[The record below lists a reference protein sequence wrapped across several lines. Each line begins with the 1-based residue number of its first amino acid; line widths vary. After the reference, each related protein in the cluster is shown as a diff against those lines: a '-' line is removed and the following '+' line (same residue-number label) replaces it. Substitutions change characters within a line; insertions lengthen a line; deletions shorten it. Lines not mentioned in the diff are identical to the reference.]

1 MNKTKDLEG
10 RGYDIIVI
18 ILHHL
23 PGRLKIQEKTC
34 HNILARI
41 LLGT

>member
-10 RGYDIIVI
+10 RGYDIIEI

-23 PGRLKIQEKTC
+23 PGRLKIQGKTC
-34 HNILARI
+34 HNVLP
-41 LLGT
+41 GT